1 MGSCLIILQK
11 KKKTS
16 SGLGLSEQ
24 KHEIPNMEE
33 DILNTS

>member
-1 MGSCLIILQK
+1 MFNYIAEK
-11 KKKTS
+11 KKN

-33 DILNTS
+33 EILNTS

>member
-1 MGSCLIILQK
+1 MFNYTAEKQ
-11 KKKTS
+11 TN

-33 DILNTS
+33 DIQNTS

>member
-1 MGSCLIILQK
+1 MFNYTAEK
-11 KKKTS
+11 KQTN

>member
-11 KKKTS
+11 KKKN

-33 DILNTS
+33 EILNTS